1 MEVCFAEIRITE
13 IRIAEIRRAEV
24 CMTEVRPAEVRPA
37 EVRPAKVCMTEI
49 DIAASPARP
58 GVRNDVAGGCPAPL
72 EKYLAVGTLYPPH
85 YCGSS

>member
-13 IRIAEIRRAEV
+13 IRIAEIRRAE
-24 CMTEVRPAEVRPA
+24 
-37 EVRPAKVCMTEI
+37 VCMTEI